1 MCRTCPSVS
10 RSWFWN
16 DGFMRLLALDVGDRR
31 VGVAVSDATGLIATP
46 LTVVRRAS
54 KAQDFAKIARL
65 VREHGAEGLVIGHP
79 LDQDGRAGPQAQ
91 RIERYAAALEEA
103 LRAKGVGVPFLLWDE
118 RMSTQRAQEAMIAAG
133 RKAKDRRTRI
143 DAVAAAV
150 ILQDYLDEQRGPVR
164 GIEPVSGW

>member
-1 MCRTCPSVS
+1 
-10 RSWFWN
+10 
-16 DGFMRLLALDVGDRR
+16 MRLLALDVGDRR

-54 KAQDFAKIARL
+54 KAEDFAKIARL
-65 VREHGAEGLVIGHP
+65 VREQRAEGLVVGHP

-103 LRAKGVGVPFLLWDE
+103 LLAEGLDVPLLLWDE
-118 RMSTQRAQEAMIAAG
+118 RMSTVRAQEAMIAAG
-133 RKAKDRRTRI
+133 RKAEDRRARI

-150 ILQDYLDEQRGPVR
+150 ILQDYLDEQRGPV
-164 GIEPVSGW
+164 GGAEAVSGW